1 VGAVSVVLCR
11 FGVSEAVV
19 VRAAGLMREMLQT
32 VPLRARLSIDVDLVI
47 HCLPVREV
55 REVDLLL
62 VKLLAAEARELNIV

>member
-1 VGAVSVVLCR
+1 
-11 FGVSEAVV
+11 
-19 VRAAGLMREMLQT
+19 MLQT